1 MEGAELRPS
10 GTVTFLFTDIE
21 GSTRLWDEHRMVMEV
36 ALARHDLLV
45 RGAVSDGA
53 GWCSRRVATVSRLRS
68 DGPATP
74 WARR

>member
-21 GSTRLWDEHRMVMEV
+21 GSMRPWDEHRTVMEV

-45 RGAVSDGA
+45 RGAISDEG
-53 GWCSRRVATVSRLRS
+53 GVVFSTVVTVSRLRS

-74 WARR
+74 WERP